1 MRWNNPQIYL
11 KKGVL
16 GPHYILYKFKATD
29 SLETSNL
36 KVLKVAGTLRYKV
49 GHSNSAICCISYTGE
64 GATSNI
70 WACKEGSDKK
80 DTAWSSP

>member
-1 MRWNNPQIYL
+1 MRLNNPQIYL

-49 GHSNSAICCISYTGE
+49 GHSNSAICCI
-64 GATSNI
+64 
-70 WACKEGSDKK
+70 
-80 DTAWSSP
+80 